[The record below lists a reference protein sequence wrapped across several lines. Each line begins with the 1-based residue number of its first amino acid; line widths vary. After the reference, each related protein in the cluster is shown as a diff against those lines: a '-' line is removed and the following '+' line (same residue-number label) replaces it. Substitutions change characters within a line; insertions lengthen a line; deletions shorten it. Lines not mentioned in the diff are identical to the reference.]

1 MAEDGSDVALAANE
15 TCFCGAAPAVYT
27 SRKPGANLGRKY
39 HACATRVCRY
49 FRAADGKPWNRDEPP
64 LHPAPQPILPQQP
77 AQPPPRPRKRSR
89 ADYDASAPAPPG
101 STRGFISA
109 ARLLRTQNRKNYR
122 AVSKAVHEA
131 TSVVEQLAA
140 VLDTIARMCP
150 CMSADSSESEGET
163 DGSTEITPLRPDV
176 LAHLTGTPAKRPRG
190 PLTP

>member
-77 AQPPPRPRKRSR
+77 AQPPAGPGKRSR
-89 ADYDASAPAPPG
+89 DGYGARARGAPGGA
-101 STRGFISA
+101 RG
-109 ARLLRTQNRKNYR
+109 
-122 AVSKAVHEA
+122 V
-131 TSVVEQLAA
+131 
-140 VLDTIARMCP
+140 M
-150 CMSADSSESEGET
+150 
-163 DGSTEITPLRPDV
+163 
-176 LAHLTGTPAKRPRG
+176 
-190 PLTP
+190 